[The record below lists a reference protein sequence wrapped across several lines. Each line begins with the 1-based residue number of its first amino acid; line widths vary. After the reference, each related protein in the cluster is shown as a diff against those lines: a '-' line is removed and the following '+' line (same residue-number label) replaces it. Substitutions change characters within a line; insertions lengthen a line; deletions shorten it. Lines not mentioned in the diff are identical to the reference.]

1 MKLEVCVDNKQDLLA
16 AVQAGADQIE
26 LCAALDQDGLTPDDD
41 LLRFAFEQI
50 QVPLKPMLRHRAGDF
65 IYTQEEQKMLL
76 TQLDY
81 LMRFPFKSVVF
92 GALTPAGEIDRACLE
107 LILEKLDGRYLCF
120 HKAIDYTS
128 DIMTACETLKLY
140 EQVRE
145 VLSSGGC
152 STAEEGKEILKEMQQ
167 VLRPDQALIAAGK
180 VRPENLNDLHQ
191 YLGLDYYHGRKIIDF

>member
-16 AVQAGADQIE
+16 AVQAGADQVE

-41 LLRFAFEQI
+41 LLRFAFEQVR
-50 QVPLKPMLRHRAGDF
+50 VPLKPMLRNRAGDF
-65 IYTQEEQKMLL
+65 VYTQEEQKMLL

-81 LMRFPFKSVVF
+81 LLRFPFKSVVF
-92 GALTPAGEIDRACLE
+92 GCLTAAGEIDRACLE

-128 DIMTACETLKLY
+128 DILVACEMLKPY
-140 EQVRE
+140 EQVSE
-145 VLSSGGC
+145 ILSSGGC
-152 STAEEGKEILKEMQQ
+152 STAIEGKEILKGMQQ
-167 VLRPDQALIAAGK
+167 VLRPNQTLIAAGK